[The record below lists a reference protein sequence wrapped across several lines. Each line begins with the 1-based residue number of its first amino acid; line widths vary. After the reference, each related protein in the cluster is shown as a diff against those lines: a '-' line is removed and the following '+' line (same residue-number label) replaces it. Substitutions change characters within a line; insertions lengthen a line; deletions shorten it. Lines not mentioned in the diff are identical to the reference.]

1 MMNLRIT
8 NYICLRNIFYF
19 SGEDKILDYYRASA
33 VVPGYYLVCYNP
45 TNPSL
50 FSKSAVVPGY
60 YLVCYNLRVRFKYL
74 KIAVVPG
81 YYLVCYNM

>member
-33 VVPGYYLVCYNP
+33 VVPGYYLVCYNLRWLVFF
-45 TNPSL
+45 TAV
-50 FSKSAVVPGY
+50 AVVPGY
-60 YLVCYNLRVRFKYL
+60 YLVCYNRVSFKPL
-74 KIAVVPG
+74 
-81 YYLVCYNM
+81 